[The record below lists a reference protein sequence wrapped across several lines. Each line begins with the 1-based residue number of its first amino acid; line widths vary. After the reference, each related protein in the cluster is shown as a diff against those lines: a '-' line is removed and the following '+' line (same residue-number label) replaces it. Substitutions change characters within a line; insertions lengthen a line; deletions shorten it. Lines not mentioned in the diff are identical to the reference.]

1 MPGVFVNRPG
11 LKCFVRKEKISGD
24 LRSTKDILTK
34 KKEIVRV
41 LLKLTVKCDENLF
54 WFEEVLSSIKRGL
67 NDYLESAVLVF

>member
-11 LKCFVRKEKISGD
+11 LKCFVRKEKISRD